1 MSAVVVGHPSFRH
14 ALGELRQLVREAT
27 ALGAAFRISGA
38 ETVITFP
45 ALFPSALRDRL
56 CEYRDNGWLG
66 PYLGAERLDRPAKA
80 FAAKLGV
87 DAAVVT
93 RRREVGYAIWHLERD
108 LAAGEGHLGLDIET
122 SPRPGQGEAPP
133 AIQFNDDGTVAERQ
147 PPWRNDAGLD
157 PHRAVIACLQ
167 LYAGGDYVFLFRGE
181 ALQRVLGLR
190 WLRRQHLVVHNAGF
204 ETKFLLHHAPR
215 KPVTVRALPGT
226 SSDKPPKHRCKT
238 GRLECTMQAM
248 GLLRGVGYG
257 GGGRGLDKAA
267 KAFLGLDVPKEL
279 QRSDWSAAELSE
291 GQIAY
296 AGTDAILAW
305 RLWPKMDAELTAKQR
320 WAAYDLQR
328 RAIPAVAD
336 MELRGLGFARQV
348 HAEQI
353 RQWSVGLAEARH
365 RYHELTGTAP
375 PNRPTS
381 KPGCGRYWSS
391 IPSTF
396 RSGPSPAPGSYR
408 PASAISSA

>member
-1 MSAVVVGHPSFRH
+1 M
-14 ALGELRQLVREAT
+14 
-27 ALGAAFRISGA
+27 AAA
-38 ETVITFP
+38 
-45 ALFPSALRDRL
+45 
-56 CEYRDNGWLG
+56 
-66 PYLGAERLDRPAKA
+66 
-80 FAAKLGV
+80 
-87 DAAVVT
+87 AAVST
-93 RRREVGYAIWHLERD
+93 K
-108 LAAGEGHLGLDIET
+108 
-122 SPRPGQGEAPP
+122 PQK
-133 AIQFNDDGTVAERQ
+133 
-147 PPWRNDAGLD
+147 
-157 PHRAVIACLQ
+157 
-167 LYAGGDYVFLFRGE
+167 LFSG
-181 ALQRVLGLR
+181 
-190 WLRRQHLVVHNAGF
+190 
-204 ETKFLLHHAPR
+204 
-215 KPVTVRALPGT
+215 
-226 SSDKPPKHRCKT
+226 SMC
-238 GRLECTMQAM
+238 
-248 GLLRGVGYG
+248 
-257 GGGRGLDKAA
+257 
-267 KAFLGLDVPKEL
+267 
-279 QRSDWSAAELSE
+279 QRSCNAATGPPAELSE